1 MNNKT
6 KVIIASGLLLAA
18 AIPVTVFVRRAP
30 VVKHLPVPAPA
41 VVDVKPTIAETTP
54 ETEAFNTPVQIPE
67 AEPAKIQF
75 ENLVAAPETEQQP
88 SETKKTT
95 KKKTKKKT
103 KKTTKKTKKN
113 NKKSDKKSNKETT
126 TPKFTYGTSI
136 YTAKNFNINVHIKKD
151 NSVQVTVVNNIPNK
165 SDKTYYILEF
175 SGKINPD
182 TGLFTYS
189 NGSKR
194 CVVDTHIRQVRT
206 MYNNNGSGYM
216 TFNGNNLTWFDGVEG
231 HANSV
236 TFHKQ

>member
-1 MNNKT
+1 MKNRT

-18 AIPVTVFVRRAP
+18 AIPVTVLVRRAP

-54 ETEAFNTPVQIPE
+54 ATEEFNTPVQIPE
-67 AEPAKIQF
+67 TEPVKLKL
-75 ENLVAAPETEQQP
+75 ENLIETQETEQKD
-88 SETKKTT
+88 ETKKTT
-95 KKKTKKKT
+95 KKKTKKTT
-103 KKTTKKTKKN
+103 KKTKKTKKN

-126 TPKFTYGTSI
+126 TPKFTYGTST
-136 YTAKNFNINVHIKKD
+136 YTAKNFNITVHIKKD
-151 NSVQVTVVNNIPNK
+151 NSVQVTVVNDIPNK
-165 SDKTYYILEF
+165 SDKTYYIIEF